1 LSTARLAMRK
11 RTELEKKILCL
22 KIKLKEKKKEEKEKK
37 GKHPENAWPML
48 SPYENSQSR
57 NHI

>member
-1 LSTARLAMRK
+1 MRK